1 MASDAPQTHSEPTE
15 DYQKKVR
22 KQARRPDERGGLNI
36 NSMMDI
42 MTILLVFLLV
52 TITSDPLNVKQDDYM
67 KLAKSTA
74 DYNPEDSIPIV
85 ITKEQVIVDNKRVVK
100 VDCSRGGQICQTAD
114 YRMDGNSYAIDKSFK
129 QDGSAD
135 SFLIDPLHK
144 RLDTLVKAQ
153 KEEAKELGE
162 KYKFKPIATIVC
174 DRDIPYRLIAEV
186 VHTAG
191 MAGLSDLR
199 FAIMKT
205 TSR

>member
-1 MASDAPQTHSEPTE
+1 MPSDAPQKTPELAQE
-15 DYQKKVR
+15 YQKKVR
-22 KQARRPDERGGLNI
+22 KQARRADDSGGLNI

-52 TITSDPLNVKQDDYM
+52 TITSDPLNVKQDDYL

-74 DYNPEDSIPIV
+74 DYNPEDSIPII
-85 ITKEQVIVDNKRVVK
+85 ITKEQVVVDNKRVVK

-114 YRMDGNSYAIDKSFK
+114 YRLDGNSYAIDKSFK

-144 RLDTLVKAQ
+144 RLDALVKAQ

-162 KYKFKPIATIVC
+162 KYRFKPIATIVC

-205 TSR
+205 TNR

>member
-1 MASDAPQTHSEPTE
+1 MPSDAPQTNPELAQE
-15 DYQKKVR
+15 YQKKVR
-22 KQARRPDERGGLNI
+22 KQARRADDGGGLNI

-52 TITSDPLNVKQDDYM
+52 TITSDPLNVKQDDYL

-74 DYNPEDSIPIV
+74 DYNPEDSIPII

-114 YRMDGNSYAIDKSFK
+114 YRLDGNSYAIDKSFK

-144 RLDTLVKAQ
+144 QLDTLVKAQ